1 MANEVDTTDARIE
14 SYIYKHI
21 GKKSAREMATD
32 LGVPPE
38 QVLRVRNEMVD
49 SIDEITL
56 LIQKTKLL
64 RTLQELADDAHERSL
79 NVKDERN
86 YSGMVNAAAGAIDK
100 LLKELNRTAK
110 QDSDAVSELNRMRV
124 RELFNL
130 MQEVVEVSVVE
141 VANKFDLEE
150 DALFEVFNRNLTIAA
165 NRRDSE

>member
-38 QVLRVRNEMVD
+38 QVLRIRNEMVD

-79 NVKDERN
+79 NVQDERN

-124 RELFNL
+124 RELFSL